1 AELIAAATDG
11 CRDPTYKKAA
21 GGGTKCLKYFPE
33 LKTRAEAKTACGQNA
48 HLVYI
53 QNAAQNTE
61 LRTFLTGV
69 ITDGSIP
76 PPVWIG
82 LQCTNGDDAQCKW
95 DDNSAQAQNADPTN
109 PTTQFWAISNDQL
122 AAGTA
127 GKNHPAFS
135 GTCVNSQF
143 IGTPAAGNEAK
154 WIMQDCTQKNGFV
167 CEEAMTCTDPGYTMG
182 SDGQCYYFVAT
193 KANYADAQTFCNS
206 KGGHLAAIH
215 GSDLN
220 TWILNQAKNVYS
232 WPETLIG
239 FKFDGAAFQWPDSS
253 DNGYW
258 NWQDH
263 FPDNRF
269 GQCVKMISANGADG
283 GKWRNARCDEPFPY
297 VCQANSQASS
307 SNNAGPANKCPP
319 VFYSNTGTIY
329 SPGYPGYY
337 GDNLDCT
344 YQIEAAT
351 TGTASI
357 TFSAL
362 SLETSDFVQIFDGDC
377 AYKLP
382 SECKL
387 LNTIQSGST
396 SVIGSPITST
406 SNILTVRFKSVAH
419 PAPGNK
425 ATGFKADYVAGTV
438 QPPPPGPTCIGGSAG
453 SDDPQ
458 TCPASNT
465 LCGSGTISSPGYQKS
480 LKYGSLVDCT
490 YQLQASDA
498 NQVVQLKFSAAQTE
512 QCCDYIKIYDGADG
526 TGDPKW
532 VVAGDYAQADLP
544 NIVSSGQYLYLEFTS
559 DNSNSE
565 TGWQAS
571 FSTVAKPSS

>member
-1 AELIAAATDG
+1 MIA
-11 CRDPTYKKAA
+11 
-21 GGGTKCLKYFPE
+21 F
-33 LKTRAEAKTACGQNA
+33 Q
-48 HLVYI
+48 
-53 QNAAQNTE
+53 
-61 LRTFLTGV
+61 
-69 ITDGSIP
+69 
-76 PPVWIG
+76 
-82 LQCTNGDDAQCKW
+82 
-95 DDNSAQAQNADPTN
+95 
-109 PTTQFWAISNDQL
+109 
-122 AAGTA
+122 
-127 GKNHPAFS
+127 
-135 GTCVNSQF
+135 
-143 IGTPAAGNEAK
+143 
-154 WIMQDCTQKNGFV
+154 
-167 CEEAMTCTDPGYTMG
+167 
-182 SDGQCYYFVAT
+182 
-193 KANYADAQTFCNS
+193 
-206 KGGHLAAIH
+206 
-215 GSDLN
+215 LN

-258 NWQDH
+258 NWQGMQLASRWNPFLLMWQCDSCKITDH

-387 LNTIQSGST
+387 LNT
-396 SVIGSPITST
+396 
-406 SNILTVRFKSVAH
+406 
-419 PAPGNK
+419 
-425 ATGFKADYVAGTV
+425 
-438 QPPPPGPTCIGGSAG
+438 
-453 SDDPQ
+453 
-458 TCPASNT
+458 
-465 LCGSGTISSPGYQKS
+465 
-480 LKYGSLVDCT
+480 
-490 YQLQASDA
+490 
-498 NQVVQLKFSAAQTE
+498 
-512 QCCDYIKIYDGADG
+512 
-526 TGDPKW
+526 
-532 VVAGDYAQADLP
+532 
-544 NIVSSGQYLYLEFTS
+544 
-559 DNSNSE
+559 
-565 TGWQAS
+565 
-571 FSTVAKPSS
+571 